1 MNRMSSRL
9 ARLAVSLCLLLGIVS
24 HAAAQT
30 IVVNRVDGTKVRFR
44 LSDIASI
51 DVNPTYYQPQADGE
65 ADGRGYVDLGLPSGT
80 LWATMNVGAESET
93 GYGDYFA
100 WGETVGRQDGK
111 VAYTWDT
118 YQWCHS
124 SGWSMMK
131 YCTDRSMGTVDDK
144 TELEPIDD
152 AATMC
157 WGEHWQMPSKDQLE
171 ELCSACDWTWT
182 VRDGVNGYE
191 ILSRQNHHTLFLP
204 APGYRYEKQSSFVGG
219 NGLYWSRTL
228 SDGSSYYAAYLLF
241 GYKDVSLDTRQRF
254 HGLTVRAVVRK

>member
-1 MNRMSSRL
+1 MSSRL
-9 ARLAVSLCLLLGIVS
+9 ARLAVSLCLLLGMVS

-51 DVNPTYYQPQADGE
+51 DVNPTDDQPQADGE

-144 TELEPIDD
+144 TELEPTDD

-171 ELCSACDWTWT
+171 ELRSACDWTWT

-191 ILSRQNHHTLFLP
+191 IQSRVNRHALFLP
-204 APGYRYEKQSSFVGG
+204 APGYRFEKQSSFVGG

-228 SDGSSYYAAYLLF
+228 SDGSSYYATYLLF